1 MWKRVQ
7 CAARLS
13 IPGLAGIGAALAG
26 AGPAFGDGL
35 VPVGHHVPRPPL
47 AVEVWTD
54 REEEAVYYPGEPVAI
69 HFSAND
75 PCYVLVYD
83 IDTEGRVR
91 RLFPAPG
98 DPGYVPGHQVITLPG
113 PGAGFD
119 YIVTG
124 PAGIETIEVVAS
136 RVPLESWE
144 SAEEPWQGGEEEW
157 GPPPRE
163 YFEGEDDG
171 NDDEG
176 DQDEQ
181 GDYDEGEWSEGIWR
195 SPTQARVSGDPYLAI
210 QQMNHRVL
218 PPSCT
223 EVDYATDFV
232 TFCVGRRVS
241 YPRYA
246 CNDCHGPYP
255 AFDPYLDACSVF
267 RVEVNLGWYYPA
279 PGWHGAPP
287 PRVRPRYV
295 YVRKDRVPDRYRH
308 LKREWSGWDR
318 AGIDRE
324 LKPMVKALR
333 KPAQKESRVGYAP
346 KLRQEFRREQEV
358 KTRPGKRPSDRA
370 GRRKADELQTERLE
384 TQARKLAQLENER
397 RSPRIESE
405 RRKAPQVEQ
414 YRQSAPVEIERRKP
428 ERAEKVRKGSPPA
441 RAEEKRAQVE
451 SERRKPEAPAKS
463 ERGGGHGKEKRDP
476 SSGGNDGPRKKR

>member
-7 CAARLS
+7 RAARLS
-13 IPGLAGIGAALAG
+13 IAGLAAIGAALAG
-26 AGPAFGDGL
+26 AGPVLADGL

-69 HFSAND
+69 HFTAND
-75 PCYVLVYD
+75 ACYVLVYD

-91 RLFPAPG
+91 QLFPVPG
-98 DPGYVPGHQVITLPG
+98 DPGYVPGHQVVTLPG
-113 PGAGFD
+113 HGAGFD
-119 YIVTG
+119 YLVTG

-144 SAEEPWQGGEEEW
+144 SAEEPWQGGDEEW

-163 YFEGEDDG
+163 YFEGEDEDEKENEDG
-171 NDDEG
+171 G
-176 DQDEQ
+176 GEQ
-181 GDYDEGEWSEGIWR
+181 GDYEDDWTEGIWR

-210 QQMNHRVL
+210 EQMNHRVL
-218 PPSCT
+218 PASCT
-223 EVDYATDFV
+223 EDDYATDFV

-308 LKREWSGWDR
+308 LKREWSGRDR

-333 KPAQKESRVGYAP
+333 KPAQKETRVGYAP
-346 KLRQEFRREQEV
+346 KLRQELRREQEV

-370 GRRKADELQTERLE
+370 GRRKADQLQTDRLE
-384 TQARKLAQLENER
+384 SQRRKPALENER
-397 RSPRIESE
+397 KASP
-405 RRKAPQVEQ
+405 A
-414 YRQSAPVEIERRKP
+414 
-428 ERAEKVRKGSPPA
+428 A
-441 RAEEKRAQVE
+441 RPEEKRAQVE
-451 SERRKPEAPAKS
+451 SEQRKPAAPAKS
-463 ERGGGHGKEKRDP
+463 ERGGGHGKEKRDQ
-476 SSGGNDGPRKKR
+476 SSGGSDGPRKKR